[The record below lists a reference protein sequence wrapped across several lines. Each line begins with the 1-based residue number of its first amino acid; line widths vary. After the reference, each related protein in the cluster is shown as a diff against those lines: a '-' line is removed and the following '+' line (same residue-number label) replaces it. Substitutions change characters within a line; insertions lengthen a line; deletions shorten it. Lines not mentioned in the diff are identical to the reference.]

1 MNSNHVTDE
10 LPVWERPE
18 LVELGDAAA
27 IVQGG
32 GNCCYDHGGLIGDK
46 DGGYTDVYDDVLI
59 G

>member
-1 MNSNHVTDE
+1 M
-10 LPVWERPE
+10 WERPE